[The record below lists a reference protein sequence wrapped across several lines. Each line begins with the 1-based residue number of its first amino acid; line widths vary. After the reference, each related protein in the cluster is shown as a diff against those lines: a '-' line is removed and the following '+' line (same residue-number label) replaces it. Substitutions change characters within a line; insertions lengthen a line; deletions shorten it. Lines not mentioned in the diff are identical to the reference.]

1 MTYEPRPYQLA
12 GIDKLAASVQT
23 YGTGLDMSDM
33 GTGKT
38 WKALFVA
45 KRWGLPVAVV
55 CPAVTKVQWRDAAD
69 KLGVEMTLCESYQKV
84 IRGTA
89 TGITK
94 SGVKRRKFSFAL
106 TKPTLFV
113 FDEVHACRN
122 HKSQNSL
129 LLMDCVDAG
138 YPVLMLSAT
147 PFENTTQFRAI
158 GHALKIVHRNKW
170 WHWCLSAGGCR
181 PGSFGGL
188 EYVGGEQTM
197 SQIRS
202 TWDDRM
208 DRTRIEDVGDLP
220 EFTMQTRLIDSNNCK
235 AINNAYTELLATYA
249 EETEFAI
256 VRRLRYRQKIEHEKI
271 KQLYE
276 LAQEFVDGGQKV
288 IHFVNFTDTVD
299 TLYELHEGE
308 FGIVDGRVTGDKR
321 QAVVDQF
328 QAGKLDGLIVQLQ
341 SGGVGLNLQ
350 DTTGDAPRTAILNLT
365 DSATLFRQAT
375 GRTFR
380 DGSRS
385 ACRFVVPLVAG
396 TVEKEIEQN
405 LERKFRNLASLTD
418 ADFRP

>member
-1 MTYEPRPYQLA
+1 
-12 GIDKLAASVQT
+12 
-23 YGTGLDMSDM
+23 
-33 GTGKT
+33 
-38 WKALFVA
+38 
-45 KRWGLPVAVV
+45 
-55 CPAVTKVQWRDAAD
+55 
-69 KLGVEMTLCESYQKV
+69 
-84 IRGTA
+84 
-89 TGITK
+89 
-94 SGVKRRKFSFAL
+94 
-106 TKPTLFV
+106 
-113 FDEVHACRN
+113 
-122 HKSQNSL
+122 
-129 LLMDCVDAG
+129 
-138 YPVLMLSAT
+138 MLSAT
-147 PFENTTQFRAI
+147 PFEDTTQLKAI

-170 WHWCLSAGGCR
+170 WNWCLSAGGCR
-181 PGSFGGL
+181 PGSYGGL

-220 EFTMQTRLIDSNNCK
+220 EFTMQTRIIDSNNCK

-276 LAQEFVDGGQKV
+276 LAQEFVDCGQKV

-328 QAGKLDGLIVQLQ
+328 QAGKLTGLIVQLQ

-385 ACRFVVPLVAG
+385 PCRFVVPLVAG